1 MKKRL
6 LLIGSAV
13 VLLGVICVNWTVAG
27 DSEERYLIFSN
38 LDALAETEASGDK
51 PQCIESGYIC
61 VGKDKNG
68 LWGSH
73 IGLMQNQ
80 Q

>member
-6 LLIGSAV
+6 LLIGGVV
-13 VLLGVICVNWTVAG
+13 VLLGAICGNWTT
-27 DSEERYLIFSN
+27 SENTEERHSIFN
-38 LDALAETEASGDK
+38 TIDALAETEASGDK

-61 VGKDKNG
+61 MEVDKNG
-68 LWGSH
+68 NVFSN
-73 IGLMQNQ
+73 IGLMLNQ